1 MKILGINI
9 SHNQSTCLLEDG
21 KTIYFLEDERVAG
34 IKNFMYQDDNFYDD
48 LVNGTIELYFI
59 DKLKSYT
66 SHVDYIIFTSFDRE
80 RSNDTSDNDEYYIN
94 LYLKILKDNGITY
107 DKYVFERNNHHI
119 YHAANGFY
127 GSGFDD
133 AVCLVLDGG
142 GSLLK
147 DEKIINK
154 VFGNTDKQFFRETES
169 FFQFSYGKSPEKL
182 KQIWGYSSSSPE
194 RFDRLAFTD
203 EDEVVIHFDKDVIT
217 STWSN
222 GQMFNIYCDLLG
234 FEDGADAGKVMGLAS
249 YAAEVQGR
257 VDPKDFELIDW
268 FVEVNGEEITSSKI
282 KKITF
287 SQEFL
292 DTFHPDNFDDHFYIK
307 SRIAKKLQDETL
319 NHTKKLIAQ
328 ALELSSSRNVILS
341 GGYALNCLNNYQYF
355 DDLPEDVKLYIDPL
369 ASDAGTSLGAA
380 KYLWYKLTNSTEK
393 HPLTSLYLG

>member
-21 KTIYFLEDERVAG
+21 KVIYFIEDDRISG
-34 IKNFMYQDDNFYDD
+34 IKNFMYQDDFIDD

-59 DKLKSYT
+59 DKVKTYT
-66 SHVDYIIFTSFDRE
+66 THVDYIIFSSFDRE
-80 RSNDTSDNDEYYIN
+80 GVSGAINTDEYYVN

-107 DKYVFERNNHHI
+107 DKCVFESDNHHI

-133 AVCLVLDGG
+133 AVCLILDGG

-154 VFGNTDKQFFRETES
+154 VFGNNENQFFRETES
-169 FFQFSYGKSPEKL
+169 FFEFTYDKPPEKL
-182 KQIWGYSSSSPE
+182 KQVWGYASSSPE
-194 RFDRLAFTD
+194 RFDRLAFTED
-203 EDEVVIHFDKDVIT
+203 DEVVIHFGKDVIT

-222 GQMFNIYCDLLG
+222 GQLFNIYCDILG
-234 FEDGADAGKVMGLAS
+234 FDDGRDAGKVMGLAS
-249 YAAEVQGR
+249 YASEVQGR
-257 VDPKDFELIDW
+257 LDPKDFETIDW

-282 KKITF
+282 KKLSF
-287 SQEFL
+287 SEEFL
-292 DTFHPDNFDDHFYIK
+292 DSFDPDNFEEDFYTK
-307 SRIAKKLQDETL
+307 CRIAKKLQDETL

-355 DDLPEDVKLYIDPL
+355 DDLPEDVKIYIDPL
-369 ASDAGTSLGAA
+369 ANDAGTAMGAA

-393 HPLTSLYLG
+393 YPLTSLYLG